1 MKKIVL
7 AIVAM
12 LSMTMAKAEN
22 ENLNTTNAT
31 SAYAFDVNMKALSR
45 ALLLS
50 SDQFDAVSG
59 IQNTFNIEMM
69 NAATADR
76 SDRTE
81 LTKTAVT
88 HCLRHLSQVLDREQM
103 RKYISILNVTFNNR
117 GISLN
122 G

>member
-31 SAYAFDVNMKALSR
+31 SAYVFDVNMKALSR

-50 SDQFDAVSG
+50 SDQFDAVSS

-122 G
+122 D

>member
-31 SAYAFDVNMKALSR
+31 SAYAFDVNMKSLSR

-81 LTKTAVT
+81 LTKTAVK

-122 G
+122 D

>member
-31 SAYAFDVNMKALSR
+31 SAYVFDVNMKSLSR

-103 RKYISILNVTFNNR
+103 RKYISILNATFNNR

-122 G
+122 D

>member
-31 SAYAFDVNMKALSR
+31 SAYAFDVNMKSLSR

-81 LTKTAVT
+81 LTKTAVQ
-88 HCLRHLSQVLDREQM
+88 HCLRHLSQVLDRDQM
-103 RKYISILNVTFNNR
+103 RKYISILNATFNNR

-122 G
+122 D

>member
-31 SAYAFDVNMKALSR
+31 SAYAFDVNMKSLSR

-81 LTKTAVT
+81 LTKTAVK

-103 RKYISILNVTFNNR
+103 RKYISILNATFNNR

-122 G
+122 D

>member
-31 SAYAFDVNMKALSR
+31 SAYAFDVNMKSLSR
-45 ALLLS
+45 AFLLS

-81 LTKTAVT
+81 LTKTAVK

-103 RKYISILNVTFNNR
+103 RKYISILNATFNNR

-122 G
+122 D

>member
-31 SAYAFDVNMKALSR
+31 SAYAFDVNMKSLSR

-81 LTKTAVT
+81 LTKTAVQ
-88 HCLRHLSQVLDREQM
+88 HCLRHLSLVLDREQM

-122 G
+122 D

>member
-1 MKKIVL
+1 MKKILL

-31 SAYAFDVNMKALSR
+31 SAYAFDVNMKSLSR

-81 LTKTAVT
+81 LTKTAVQ

-122 G
+122 E

>member
-31 SAYAFDVNMKALSR
+31 SAYAFDVNMKSLSR

-81 LTKTAVT
+81 LTKTAVQ
-88 HCLRHLSQVLDREQM
+88 HCLRHLSQVLDRDQM

-122 G
+122 D

>member
-1 MKKIVL
+1 
-7 AIVAM
+7 
-12 LSMTMAKAEN
+12 
-22 ENLNTTNAT
+22 
-31 SAYAFDVNMKALSR
+31 
-45 ALLLS
+45 
-50 SDQFDAVSG
+50 
-59 IQNTFNIEMM
+59 M

-122 G
+122 E

>member
-31 SAYAFDVNMKALSR
+31 SAYAFYVNMKSLSR

-81 LTKTAVT
+81 LTKTAGK

-103 RKYISILNVTFNNR
+103 RKYISILNATFNNR

-122 G
+122 D

>member
-31 SAYAFDVNMKALSR
+31 SAYAFDVNMKSLSR

-81 LTKTAVT
+81 LTKTAVQ

-122 G
+122 E

>member
-31 SAYAFDVNMKALSR
+31 SAYAFDVNMKSLSNALM
-45 ALLLS
+45 LS

-59 IQNTFNIEMM
+59 IQSTFKIEMM

-81 LTKTAVT
+81 LTKTAVK
-88 HCLRHLSQVLDREQM
+88 HCLRRLSQVLDREQM
-103 RKYISILNVTFNNR
+103 RKYISILNATFNNR

-122 G
+122 D

>member
-31 SAYAFDVNMKALSR
+31 SAYAFDVNMKSLSR

-81 LTKTAVT
+81 LTKTAVK
-88 HCLRHLSQVLDREQM
+88 HCLRHLSQVLDRDQM
-103 RKYISILNVTFNNR
+103 RKYISILNATFNNR

-122 G
+122 D

>member
-31 SAYAFDVNMKALSR
+31 SAYAFDVNMKSLSR

-50 SDQFDAVSG
+50 SDQFDAVSS

-88 HCLRHLSQVLDREQM
+88 HCLRHLSQVLDRVQM
-103 RKYISILNVTFNNR
+103 RKYISILNATFNNR

-122 G
+122 D